1 MRLISLGLALVV
13 CGLLQELRKK
23 ETLLTEV
30 ARDNMALRFHIH
42 ETEVEK
48 NA

>member
-1 MRLISLGLALVV
+1 MRLISLGLALVAV
-13 CGLLQELRKK
+13 GLLQELRKR

-42 ETEVEK
+42 NTEVEQL
-48 NA
+48 